1 VFGTSTMTLV
11 SLVAHDQAAVGG
23 RFIHGHAGLPVRA
36 ELGRNAEPAHPV
48 AAHGRR
54 LVARPQHAQGQ
65 RAERRTERRQR
76 DPLDRRCRRLGEQQ
90 SHLLAAAA
98 ARARPPAGA
107 PQTPDRVLVHPPV
120 AQGPAVATLVRTA
133 SSSSGTQPPSA
144 EANRRRAPAS
154 ASSSTLGVSPT
165 AWHTVS
171 HASSRSL
178 PAAGIPASSIRTTTT
193 DSTSPTRPRAS
204 RIVW

>member
-1 VFGTSTMTLV
+1 MASWNPAQ
-11 SLVAHDQAAVGG
+11 SPAA
-23 RFIHGHAGLPVRA
+23 
-36 ELGRNAEPAHPV
+36 N
-48 AAHGRR
+48 
-54 LVARPQHAQGQ
+54 
-65 RAERRTERRQR
+65 T
-76 DPLDRRCRRLGEQQ
+76 
-90 SHLLAAAA
+90 
-98 ARARPPAGA
+98 
-107 PQTPDRVLVHPPV
+107 
-120 AQGPAVATLVRTA
+120 VATLVRTA

-204 RIVW
+204 RIVWDVRIGTPRRSSERASSASPRTRGAISTIAATSTPCSSASAAVRRPRLPEPTTTMRRAASAR